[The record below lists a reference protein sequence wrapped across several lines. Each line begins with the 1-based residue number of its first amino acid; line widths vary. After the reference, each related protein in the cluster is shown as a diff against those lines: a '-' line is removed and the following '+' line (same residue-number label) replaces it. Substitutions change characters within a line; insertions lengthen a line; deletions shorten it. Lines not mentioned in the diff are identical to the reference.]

1 MNTYTLTQTRNQHG
15 EVFDKARV
23 EPVLITKQKRPS
35 HVLLSAQAYQ
45 KLIDRLEKLED
56 LHLGQ
61 TADKA
66 KNESEFVGSEAFT
79 AALEKLADA

>member
-35 HVLLSAQAYQ
+35 HVILSAQAYQ
-45 KLIDRLEKLED
+45 KLIDRLEELED

-66 KNESEFVGSEAFT
+66 KRESELVGSEGFT
-79 AALEKLADA
+79 AALEKLANA